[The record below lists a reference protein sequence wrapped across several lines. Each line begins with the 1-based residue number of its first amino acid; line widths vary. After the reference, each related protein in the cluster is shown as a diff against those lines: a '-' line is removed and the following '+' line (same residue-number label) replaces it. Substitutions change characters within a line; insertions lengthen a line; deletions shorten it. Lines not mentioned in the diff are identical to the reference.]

1 MNLQGDIM
9 KEESAETQPQVAT
22 PSPPFIDFS
31 FQFNTAK
38 EYAKVEKKVFDYIC
52 EVSDHCYETDSNR
65 GLLIVL
71 GIFDN
76 SNSKE
81 HIVYGMRQIG
91 KNPIQKY
98 LNVTISSH
106 KKEISTM
113 MLENYDG
120 AFIINRNGQLL
131 GAGIYL
137 TVENPNLDIPDG
149 SGTRHITAA
158 SFSTESHVHAIFTL
172 SEETNTVRV
181 WKDGTFVEQFNPSEK
196 DNGEDNDEASDE
208 ASDGGNE

>member
-1 MNLQGDIM
+1 MNLQGEIM
-9 KEESAETQPQVAT
+9 KEESAENQPQTAA
-22 PSPPFIDFS
+22 PSPPYVDFS

-38 EYAKVEKKVFDYIC
+38 EYAKVEKKVFGYIC
-52 EVSDHCYETDSNR
+52 EVSEHCHETGDNR

-106 KKEISTM
+106 KKEISAM
-113 MLENYDG
+113 MIENYDG
-120 AFIINRNGQLL
+120 AFIVNRNGQLL

-181 WKDGTFVEQFNPSEK
+181 WKNGTFVEQFDPSEK
-196 DNGEDNDEASDE
+196 DNNEAGDETG
-208 ASDGGNE
+208 DGGSE

>member
-1 MNLQGDIM
+1 MNLQGEIM
-9 KEESAETQPQVAT
+9 KEESTESQQASL
-22 PSPPFIDFS
+22 PSSPYVDFS

-52 EVSDHCYETDSNR
+52 AVSQHCHEQKSNR
-65 GLLIVL
+65 GLLVVL

-76 SNSKE
+76 SKDY
-81 HIVYGMRQIG
+81 IVHGMRQIG

-98 LNVTISSH
+98 LNTTVTSH
-106 KKEISTM
+106 KKEISAM

-120 AFIINRNGQLL
+120 AFIVNRNGQLL

-158 SFSTESHVHAIFTL
+158 SFSTEPHVHAIFTL

-181 WKDGTFVEQFNPSEK
+181 WKNGTFVEQFDPSEA
-196 DNGEDNDEASDE
+196 DEEDVSETSD
-208 ASDGGNE
+208 S

>member
-1 MNLQGDIM
+1 MTGEKM
-9 KEESAETQPQVAT
+9 KEEQNDNQAQIVTQSAVPHV
-22 PSPPFIDFS
+22 DFS

-38 EYAKVEKKVFDYIC
+38 EYAKVEKKIFEYIC
-52 EVSDHCYETDSNR
+52 EVSKKCFENDVSK

-76 SNSKE
+76 SKE
-81 HIVYGMRQIG
+81 HIVTGMRQIG

-98 LNVTISSH
+98 LSIITSAH
-106 KKEISTM
+106 KKEIMPM

-120 AFIINRNGQLL
+120 AFIVNRNGQLL
-131 GAGIYL
+131 GVGIYL
-137 TVENPNLDIPDG
+137 TVDNPNLDIPDG

-158 SFSTESHVHAIFTL
+158 SFSTEEHVQAIFTL

-181 WKDGTFVEQFNPSEK
+181 WKNGTFVEQFNPLEAQSNAA
-196 DNGEDNDEASDE
+196 DDDNDEK
-208 ASDGGNE
+208 